1 MNIKRIKH
9 LIPAAALSLAAMV
22 VCSCGGQ
29 KFHVNGAITE
39 ARDSMLYLENMSLS
53 DGVVRIDSARLDES
67 GVFAFTGDAPEAPEF
82 YRLRIA
88 GQMVNLSIDS
98 TETVTVKASYPTMA
112 TGYEVTGSE
121 NCQKIKGLALKQ
133 IDLTARAMAVQ
144 RDTHLGMRATADSI
158 DRMVEA
164 YKDDVKRNYIF
175 REPMKAYAYF
185 ALFQTLGN
193 TLIFNPR
200 QNKDDVK
207 VFAAVATSWDSYYP
221 EALRGKNLHNIAIEG
236 MKDVRLVESQLQG
249 QPIDASKVNMSNII
263 NITLLDNKGQKRSL
277 TDLKGQV
284 VMLDFHLFAT
294 RESTERIMLLRDI
307 YNRYHARGLEIYQ
320 VSVDP
325 DEHFWKTQTAALPW
339 VSVWDADGANSKNLV
354 NYNVQSV
361 PTYFLIDRSNSLYKR
376 DVQIKDLDAEIQ
388 KLL

>member
-9 LIPAAALSLAAMV
+9 LIPAAALSLAALV

-121 NCQKIKGLALKQ
+121 NCQKIKELALKQ

-164 YKDDVKRNYIF
+164 YKDDVKRNFIF
-175 REPMKAYAYF
+175 REPMKAYSYF

-325 DEHFWKTQTAALPW
+325 DEHF
-339 VSVWDADGANSKNLV
+339 
-354 NYNVQSV
+354 
-361 PTYFLIDRSNSLYKR
+361 
-376 DVQIKDLDAEIQ
+376 
-388 KLL
+388 

>member
-9 LIPAAALSLAAMV
+9 LIPAAALSLAALV
-22 VCSCGGQ
+22 VCSCGGR

-121 NCQKIKGLALKQ
+121 NCQKIKELALKQ

-164 YKDDVKRNYIF
+164 YKDDVKRNFIF